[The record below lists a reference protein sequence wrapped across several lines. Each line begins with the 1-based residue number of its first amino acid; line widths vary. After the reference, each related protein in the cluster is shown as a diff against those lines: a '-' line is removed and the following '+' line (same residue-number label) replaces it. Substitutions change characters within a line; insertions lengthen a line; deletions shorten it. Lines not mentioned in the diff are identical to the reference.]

1 MARPSGEKTRCGGQ
15 WTEARFNTFI
25 RSLLRS
31 GTRKWGP
38 IQQAL
43 KDARTRRGYYLCA
56 ECNEE
61 VTATIKDEKGKR
73 RKNAIVDHIKPITD
87 PAIGFTNWHDY
98 VENMFCEVENLQVLC
113 LACHKK
119 KCQEETDIATLRRRT
134 EKEYAQQ
141 L

>member
-1 MARPSGEKTRCGGQ
+1 MARPSGPKTRCNGQ

-43 KDARTRRGYYLCA
+43 KEARSRRGYYLCA
-56 ECNEE
+56 GCNQE

-87 PAIGFTNWHDY
+87 PAVGFTNWNDY
-98 VENMFCEVENLQVLC
+98 VENMFCEVDNLQVLC
-113 LACHKK
+113 LACHKV
-119 KCQEETDIATLRRRT
+119 KCQEETDIATARKRK
-134 EKEYAQQ
+134 EKEYA
-141 L
+141 